1 MATTAEPDAPAEAAP
16 APAENQAPSA
26 PSNTAARTPIS
37 TSPGAFSV
45 HAMEDDD
52 EGDGYMNIL
61 IYGKHGA
68 GKTTLAGSSVD
79 VREMKDVL
87 VISAEGG
94 KIVFRNN
101 PRIKDWK
108 GLDVIKI
115 DRIEQFQKAYEWVR
129 EHVRWRDQEGPT
141 AEGNLKKL
149 QEAAGLPSDRV
160 RRYHTVLVDSLSDV
174 EQLNLVK
181 ILDLDKLGLDAG
193 DDMEVA
199 GWPQFRKNMHLMM
212 TTIRKFRDLRINF
225 VAICSEKFDKDERNQ
240 YHYTPRLTGQLA
252 TLVQGPFDIVGWL
265 VPSQAADPTTGAAP
279 RRLFVQPQTAPKA
292 DAKNRLSTFQQP
304 FFDNPTMEDIMAET
318 GYISRPLKKAA

>member
-1 MATTAEPDAPAEAAP
+1 MATTAEPKEAPAEAAP
-16 APAENQAPSA
+16 TPEPEVETEGQAPSA
-26 PSNTAARTPIS
+26 PSDTAARTPVP
-37 TSPGAFSV
+37 TSPGAFSI

-79 VREMKDVL
+79 VPEMKDVL

-101 PRIKDWK
+101 PRIRDWK

-115 DRIEQFQKAYEWVR
+115 DRIEQFQKAYEWVK

-141 AEGNLKKL
+141 AEKNLLTL
-149 QEAAGLPSDRV
+149 QQVAGIPSDRI
-160 RRYHTVLVDSLSDV
+160 RRYHTVLCDSLSDV
-174 EQLNLVK
+174 EQLNLAK

-225 VAICSEKFDKDERNQ
+225 VAICSEKFDKDERAQ

-265 VPSQAADPTTGAAP
+265 VPSQNTDQITGAAP
-279 RRLFVQPQTAPKA
+279 RRLFVQPQTA
-292 DAKNRLSTFQQP
+292 TFQAQ

-318 GYISRPLKKAA
+318 GYISRPKKTAA